1 VGQTVA
7 RASSA
12 GIRSRSSRS
21 REATP
26 CCTAANG
33 PHEDRVLTV
42 VWNTVSMDSAQA
54 RVEVTPTDDGW
65 SISGEIDA
73 STAPIVA
80 EATATLPASSSST
93 GRVVVAVSQVSFIDS
108 SGLRVLVDLSERAGE
123 VGARVVV
130 SDPSRSV
137 SRLLTI
143 TGLDDVFILEPAR

>member
-1 VGQTVA
+1 
-7 RASSA
+7 
-12 GIRSRSSRS
+12 
-21 REATP
+21 
-26 CCTAANG
+26 
-33 PHEDRVLTV
+33 VLTV